1 MWASF
6 VKTKTARVK
15 SSLVSMVRRVC
26 CALALDAKTPEGG
39 VRCLSNTQFTA
50 YDCDWNLGTIWCGPQ
65 KLASAT
71 SHIVML
77 INGVVSRL
85 ALPWTSLTA
94 SFVRLPR
101 KEASGSWPVSRIWGE
116 LFVDP
121 STPTLVLPMLFTK
134 ELFMSF
140 SVLFLG
146 VGVSTL
152 CFAVLMPT
160 KLVSGFRMMQR

>member
-1 MWASF
+1 MHTRLGERHRWG
-6 VKTKTARVK
+6 RI
-15 SSLVSMVRRVC
+15 
-26 CALALDAKTPEGG
+26 GHG
-39 VRCLSNTQFTA
+39 
-50 YDCDWNLGTIWCGPQ
+50 NLGGQ
-65 KLASAT
+65 KVGLLDVAAADTDFVFLQEIARDEAGWINMIPST
-71 SHIVML
+71 FTGSHIVML

-94 SFVRLPR
+94 SFKRLPR

-146 VGVSTL
+146 VGVSTP

-160 KLVSGFRMMQR
+160 KPVSGFRMMQR